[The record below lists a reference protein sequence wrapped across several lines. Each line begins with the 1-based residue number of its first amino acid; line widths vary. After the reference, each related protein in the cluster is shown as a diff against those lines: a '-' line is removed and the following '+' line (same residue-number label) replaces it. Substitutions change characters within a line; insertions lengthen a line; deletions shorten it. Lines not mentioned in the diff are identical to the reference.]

1 MKKMSELADD
11 PTLVRDRPTKTNTNP
26 LWIGFTGIR
35 NGMTPPQKHRFV
47 ELIDARLKLIPHILV
62 NFVHGGAIG
71 ADEEADELFSDIIY
85 NNSMSYNI
93 IVWPASEARWRYWRK
108 KHVTHTIMP
117 PEDPLVRNRKIVDQ
131 VEQMYATPAE
141 MSEVLRS
148 GTWAT
153 IRYTK
158 SQDKALTII
167 FPDGSVR
174 EVLNSRDSKGLGA

>member
-1 MKKMSELADD
+1 MKKMNDLADD
-11 PTLVRDRPTKTNTNP
+11 PILVRDRPTKTNTKP
-26 LWIGFTGIR
+26 VRIGFTGTR
-35 NGMTPPQKHRFV
+35 NGMTPHQKHRFV
-47 ELIDARLKLIPHILV
+47 ELIDARVKLYDLV
-62 NFVHGGAIG
+62 YFVHGGAIG
-71 ADEEADELFSDIIY
+71 ADEEADELFSDVIY

-141 MSEVLRS
+141 MSEVIRS

-153 IRYTK
+153 IRYTR
-158 SQDKALTII
+158 SQDKSLTII